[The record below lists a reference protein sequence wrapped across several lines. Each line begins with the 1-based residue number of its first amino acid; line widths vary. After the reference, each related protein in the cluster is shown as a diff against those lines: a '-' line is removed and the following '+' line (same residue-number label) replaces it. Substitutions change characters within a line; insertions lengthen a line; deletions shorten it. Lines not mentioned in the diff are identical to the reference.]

1 MKNLQKLSPEELS
14 LKLMAEWFDSVS
26 KEEFLEEFNSLGN
39 DYCGT
44 TTIGDFLN
52 QNKDLE
58 SNLSNYVTKVSK
70 TTFIK
75 ELQQTVSQKKSSVEL
90 RTISLI
96 PSISSETEEY
106 GVSISIVHTDVHN
119 EYPQKYDDKNDE
131 QYALAA

>member
-1 MKNLQKLSPEELS
+1 MKNINQLSPEELS
-14 LKLMAEWFDSVS
+14 LKLMSEWFDSVS
-26 KEEFLEEFNSLGN
+26 NEEFLSEFNSLGN
-39 DYCGT
+39 NYCG
-44 TTIGDFLN
+44 TTIGDFLK

-58 SNLSNYVTKVSK
+58 SNLSNYVTRVSK

-75 ELQQTVSQKKSSVEL
+75 ELQHTASQKKSNVEL

-96 PSISSETEEY
+96 PPISSETEEC

-131 QYALAA
+131 KYALAA